1 MIEFFFLG
9 KKPEQE
15 QRESFSGLSPDL
27 DSAAVQTH
35 YPSEVENKGFDL
47 KGLISE

>member
-1 MIEFFFLG
+1 MIELFYQG

-27 DSAAVQTH
+27 DLAAVQKH
-35 YPSEVENKGFDL
+35 YPSEVENQGFKGPVDQ
-47 KGLISE
+47 